1 MAKDKAHKNRTK
13 LFAEE
18 TYAEQSR
25 SIKAEMMNLNAA
37 IKAHLARA
45 AKEDRASP
53 KAKVLASLRKLI
65 AGLES
70 YEPGKGAGGAE

>member
-1 MAKDKAHKNRTK
+1 VAKNKAHKNRTK

-25 SIKAEMMNLNAA
+25 SITAEMLNLKAA
-37 IKAHLARA
+37 IKAHLTRA
-45 AKEDRASP
+45 AEEGRATP
-53 KAKVLASLRKLI
+53 KAKILASLRKLI

-70 YEPGKGAGGAE
+70 YEPGKGVGGAE